1 MESIRSTPIGDLH
14 PDEENPRRP
23 DESRLALLTLS
34 LQKLGF
40 ILPVHA
46 NSAGLILS
54 GHQRHTV
61 SQALGFDTLPAVH
74 HDLTEK
80 QQHGINL
87 LFNRATNDFNAFDTG
102 SKAKSNLSLED
113 LVQQAEEFEDY
124 TDAYGEEWLAYDT
137 EIGSIVGLGQGQDT
151 KYDKKAVHMA
161 RNLRRLGIQIPI
173 VQTYSGKVI
182 NGAYRLYAARENGD
196 TLWPIVQI
204 PDEYGDL
211 ALSFLNYLSMDYE
224 VNEQFADLLR
234 YSAYRRVSNV
244 RGSVP
249 KAMRFWANGKKA
261 KLDRDSYTKTY
272 WSKFRETHGNALL
285 DFGAGLCRAKPFLE
299 GKGFVVSE
307 FEPYRFDPETNAGRP
322 DPTYSKRMA
331 REFLQEIS
339 DGRQFDSIF
348 LASVLN
354 SIPFPEDRMAVLII
368 VHGLCSLDTGVF
380 GTCRDIV
387 DFDYEYSGVRNAN
400 YFVFDSE
407 PGVRLGDSLTR
418 PKVQKF
424 HTQDEMRRVL
434 SMLWRR
440 VGTYPGGN
448 VFFWEAAAPKRINPE
463 ALRQAIS
470 LEFSLPYSDGTRMD
484 LVSEAIEAFNQR
496 LAPRNIRI

>member
-1 MESIRSTPIGDLH
+1 MDKITSTPIRDLTQ
-14 PDEENPRRP
+14 DEENPRKP
-23 DESRLALLTLS
+23 DESRLTLLS
-34 LQKLGF
+34 LSLSKLGF

-46 NSAGLILS
+46 NSDGLILS
-54 GHQRHTV
+54 GHQRHTI
-61 SQALGFDTLPAVH
+61 SQRLGFDTLPAVH

-102 SKAKSNLSLED
+102 SKAKENLSLED
-113 LVQQAEEFEDY
+113 LVAQAEEFEDY

-137 EIGSIVGLGQGQDT
+137 QVSSIRGLAQSLGD

-173 VQTYSGKVI
+173 VVTYAGEVV
-182 NGAYRLYAARENGD
+182 NGAYRLFAARQHGD
-196 TLWPIVQI
+196 TEWPIVEI
-204 PDEYGDL
+204 PNEYGAL
-211 ALSFLNYLSMDYE
+211 AVSFLNYLSMDYD

-261 KLDRDSYTKTY
+261 KLDRDSYTKAY
-272 WSKFRETHGNALL
+272 WSKFRETHGNSLL
-285 DFGAGLCRAKPFLE
+285 DFGAGLCRAAPFLK
-299 GKGFVVSE
+299 GKGFEVLD
-307 FEPYRFDPETNAGRP
+307 FEPYRFDPEANAGKP
-322 DPTYSKRMA
+322 DAEYSKRMA
-331 REFLQEIS
+331 HAFLQEIA
-339 DGRQFDSIF
+339 DGRHFDSVF

-354 SIPFPEDRMAVLII
+354 SIPFPQDRMACLLV
-368 VHGLCSLDTGVF
+368 VHALCSLDTGVF
-380 GTCRDIV
+380 GTCRDVV
-387 DFDYEYSGVRNAN
+387 DFDYEYSGIRNAN

-424 HTQDEMRRVL
+424 HERGEMEGLLR
-434 SMLWRR
+434 MLWNR
-440 VGTYPGGN
+440 VETYPGGN
-448 VFFWEAAAPKRINPE
+448 VFFWEATAPKRINPGT
-463 ALRQAIS
+463 LRQA
-470 LEFSLPYSDGTRMD
+470 LEIEFDLPYADGTRMG
-484 LVSEAIEAFNQR
+484 LVEQAVEAFNRR
-496 LAPRNIRI
+496 LAPRGIRL